1 MWASSKRA
9 WRSCGCSL
17 TGIFTYARRREP
29 PGATCRHGEDKWT
42 KPTRLHPAF
51 LVFLGFLGGTGAPGE
66 GLVAEEVIA
75 QEASAQLGE
84 EAKDVPDA
92 VHHRQA
98 PQVLFPIK
106 GRGDWKTRDS
116 TSEQDTGESHESISR
131 GQEAFVCLVLYC
143 F

>member
-1 MWASSKRA
+1 M
-9 WRSCGCSL
+9 
-17 TGIFTYARRREP
+17 
-29 PGATCRHGEDKWT
+29 
-42 KPTRLHPAF
+42 
-51 LVFLGFLGGTGAPGE
+51 
-66 GLVAEEVIA
+66 AEEVIA

-98 PQVLFPIK
+98 PQVLFSVK